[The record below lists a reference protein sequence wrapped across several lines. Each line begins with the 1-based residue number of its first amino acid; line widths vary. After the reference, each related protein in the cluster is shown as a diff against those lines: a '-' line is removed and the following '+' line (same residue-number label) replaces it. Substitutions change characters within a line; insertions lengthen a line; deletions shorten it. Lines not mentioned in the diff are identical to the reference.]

1 MKKRFWFVLALILS
15 CFMFMSFSPSLD
27 GRAVVANEGDL
38 PQGIFA
44 KTVGYLPGDSISVT
58 NLVDKTTVD
67 ILVIG
72 ALDPSEGVA
81 ILLTPEAAKLL
92 GISKDSNNVV
102 KITKRTGQLDEVV
115 SGTAL
120 IANSS
125 KNETEENDALK
136 DELPPPAQT
145 EIEKSVAISEP
156 FIEKNENSVIEKSD
170 SENSAGNLAE
180 KKEEIVIPPAFV
192 ENEDKT
198 EETET
203 VQEKIAVD
211 EPLSTPIAKDETES
225 VQVEE
230 KLEPLEVLPEKVEES
245 KEEIKEDAKIEEK
258 IVEEVENPTEEKI
271 VEDNEKSA
279 EETHLVEENFGAEE
293 PKTESVDFEK
303 IVEEEKNPD
312 EPEKITNEMDYENTH
327 IDVVKT
333 EKVDEELP
341 LPQTIIKSERITADG
356 ELYDQK
362 PASIAESGEEPVLP
376 EPEDE
381 EDSKKVTY
389 EEPVAAE
396 KVSPDNMNQV
406 YLQGPE
412 KNVSAAPYSEEELP
426 KNYDQYLENLEREYD
441 EEYADDYHSPYENP
455 ENSKSVT
462 DGPTTEVR
470 KPEQVFDDLE
480 SEPAKVEE
488 KVEKTETVAE
498 EPKVEEAEEPVVEE
512 NTENTENTENVA
524 EVSGEKSES
533 VVEEKSEEKTEED
546 SESYEAIVLVPAE
559 NNPPEE
565 TKESE
570 TKEAEEK
577 TEENAEENIIKEEMV
592 EADIIAPIPIEKNE
606 SKVEEKAVVEVE
618 KEEKPAETEVK
629 VEVKKEEPKK
639 ETKKTETK
647 KQKIDFSKYT
657 VDSLKDL
664 QSGKY
669 YIQIAVLS
677 DENNIKTIFDKYF
690 GKYPIVLVPLK
701 SGAAKQVLIGPLSV
715 DEYGTVLQRFKSYGY
730 KDCFLR
736 KIK

>member
-125 KNETEENDALK
+125 KNEENDASK

-145 EIEKSVAISEP
+145 EIEKSVAVSEP
-156 FIEKNENSVIEKSD
+156 FVEKNENSVIEKSD
-170 SENSAGNLAE
+170 SENLAENLTE

-198 EETET
+198 EETENI
-203 VQEKIAVD
+203 QEKIAVD

-230 KLEPLEVLPEKVEES
+230 KLEPLEVLPEKVEEP
-245 KEEIKEDAKIEEK
+245 KEDVKIEEK
-258 IVEEVENPTEEKI
+258 IVEEVENPAEEKI
-271 VEDNEKSA
+271 VEEPEKSA
-279 EETHLVEENFGAEE
+279 EEIPLVEENSVAEE
-293 PKTESVDFEK
+293 PKIESVDFEK

-362 PASIAESGEEPVLP
+362 TASIAESGEEPVLP

-412 KNVSAAPYSEEELP
+412 KNVSAAPYSEEEMP

-470 KPEQVFDDLE
+470 KPEQVLDDLE

-498 EPKVEEAEEPVVEE
+498 EPKVEETEEPAVEE
-512 NTENTENTENVA
+512 NTESTENVA
-524 EVSGEKSES
+524 EVSVEKSES

-565 TKESE
+565 TKEAE
-570 TKEAEEK
+570 TKEAEVK
-577 TEENAEENIIKEEMV
+577 AEENIIKEEMV

-606 SKVEEKAVVEVE
+606 SKVEEKTVVEVE
-618 KEEKPAETEVK
+618 KDEKPAETEVK
-629 VEVKKEEPKK
+629 VEAKKEEPKK